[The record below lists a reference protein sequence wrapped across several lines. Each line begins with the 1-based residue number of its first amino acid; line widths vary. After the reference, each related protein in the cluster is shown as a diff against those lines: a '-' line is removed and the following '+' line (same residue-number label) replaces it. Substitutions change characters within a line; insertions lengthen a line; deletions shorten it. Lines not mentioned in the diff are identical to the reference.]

1 MSVYNPCYK
10 TEKLN
15 LNADCLKQVVS
26 NREAQQDCVQ
36 TFTKRITLQ
45 LKHWLHN
52 WRSRRQLAGLDAV
65 MLKDLGLSRADALA
79 EADKPFWR

>member
-15 LNADCLKQVVS
+15 LNADCLKQVVV
-26 NREAQQDCVQ
+26 NRKAQHDGVQ
-36 TFTKRITLQ
+36 SFKERVHCL
-45 LKHWLHN
+45 LKQWLHN
-52 WRSRRQLAGLDAV
+52 WRSRRQLAQLDTA
-65 MLKDLGLSRADALA
+65 MLKDVGLSRADALA